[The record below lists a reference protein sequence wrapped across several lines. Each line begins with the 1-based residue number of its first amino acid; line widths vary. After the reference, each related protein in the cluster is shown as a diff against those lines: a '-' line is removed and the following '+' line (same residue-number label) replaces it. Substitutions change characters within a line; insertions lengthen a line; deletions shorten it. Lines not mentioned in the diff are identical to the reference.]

1 MIQDKPMYKFFIVI
15 GFMLLINPAFSQRR
29 HRLPENSSIKFD
41 SIAFATQK
49 HYLNGLSA
57 DEYQKKTFKFKD
69 IHIPYRLLEPSNF
82 KSTKKYPLVVSLH
95 NSIRVGNDNEKQLEP
110 LSRIWLKPQI
120 RKNFQAFV
128 LAPQFETRST
138 NYAFDEVRN
147 VLVAKPNSNL
157 IALIDLIE
165 QLEKELNID
174 ENRIYLIGYS
184 MGGSSV
190 QNLLSL
196 SPGTFAAMISIA
208 GVPDFS
214 STNALQ
220 SKPIWLIHGEKD
232 NENPF
237 NGSEVLF
244 NELKQNKKVRFSIY
258 SNLDHNTINYPL
270 LNTDELPKW
279 LFQWKK

>member
-1 MIQDKPMYKFFIVI
+1 MYKFFVAI

-29 HRLPENSSIKFD
+29 HHLPESSFIKFD
-41 SIAFATQK
+41 SAAFAVQRQ
-49 HYLNGLSA
+49 HLNNLSA
-57 DEYQKKTFKFKD
+57 HDYQKKEFKHKK
-69 IHIPYRLLEPSNF
+69 ISIPYRLLSPSNL
-82 KSTKKYPLVVSLH
+82 KSTKKYPLVITLH
-95 NSIRVGNDNEKQLEP
+95 NSTRLGNDNEKQLEP
-110 LSRIWLKPQI
+110 LSRIWLQPDI

-138 NYAFDEVRN
+138 DYTFDEVRN
-147 VLVAKPNSNL
+147 VLVAKPNANL

-165 QLEKELNID
+165 QLKKELNID
-174 ENRIYLIGYS
+174 ENRIYMIGYS

-196 SPGTFAAMISIA
+196 SPGTFAAVISIA

-214 STNALQ
+214 SINALQ

-237 NGSEVLF
+237 NGSEALF
-244 NELKQNKKVRFSIY
+244 NELKQNKKIRFSIY
-258 SNLDHNTINYPL
+258 ANLDHNTINYPL